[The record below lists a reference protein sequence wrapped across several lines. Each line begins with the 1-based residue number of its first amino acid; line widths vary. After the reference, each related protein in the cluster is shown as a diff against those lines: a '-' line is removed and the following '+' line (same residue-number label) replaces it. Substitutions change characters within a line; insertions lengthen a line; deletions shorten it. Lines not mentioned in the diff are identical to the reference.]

1 MTKNF
6 VIALLLIGGFGAVAS
21 AQDIRVLPVRGN
33 VYMLAGDGA
42 NITVSVGGDGALLV
56 DTGSGKNSD
65 RVVATVQQLLKSVT
79 ASPAPTKP
87 CLGCA
92 GNVSPLFNT
101 ITTSPDPPKP
111 IRYLI
116 NTSALP
122 EHIGGNHKIATS
134 GRTITGGDIV
144 LEILGAEALER
155 APIFA
160 HENVLIRMSDT
171 SDGKP
176 APSGDALPTEVYNKP
191 LYKLSQFING
201 EGIQVFHP
209 ESAISDGDSIV
220 FFRYSDVISTGDIF
234 TTTNYPMIN
243 AKNGGGIQGE
253 INALNQ
259 ILDLAVVENRAQG
272 GTMIIPGHGRLCD
285 SADVAYYRDMV
296 TIIRDRVQDLI
307 KKGRTLEQVKA
318 AKPTFDYD
326 ARYATKEW
334 TGDMFVEAVYNSL
347 KKGDTK

>member
-1 MTKNF
+1 MTKH
-6 VIALLLIGGFGAVAS
+6 ILTALTLLTAFAALAS
-21 AQDIRVLPVRGN
+21 AQDIRVVPVRGN
-33 VYMLAGDGA
+33 VYMLAGDGS

-56 DTGSGKNSD
+56 DSGAGRNSE
-65 RVVATVQQLLKSVT
+65 RVIAAVQQLLKQVT
-79 ASPAPTKP
+79 ASPAPAKP

-92 GNVSPLFNT
+92 GNASPYFNT
-101 ITTSPDPPKP
+101 ITASPDPPKP

-122 EHIGGNHKIATS
+122 DHVGGNHKIALA

-144 LEILGAEALER
+144 LEILGSEALER
-155 APIFA
+155 APVFA

-171 SDGKP
+171 SEGKTA
-176 APSGDALPTEVYNKP
+176 APGDALPSEVYNKP

-201 EGIQVFHP
+201 EGIQIFHP

-220 FFRYSDVISTGDIF
+220 YFRGSDVISTGAVF
-234 TTTNYPMIN
+234 TTTSYPMFDS
-243 AKNGGGIQGE
+243 KKGGSIQGE
-253 INALNQ
+253 IDALNQ
-259 ILDLAVVENRAQG
+259 ILDLSVPENRAQG

-318 AKPTFDYD
+318 AKPALDYD
-326 ARYATKEW
+326 PRYSTKEL
-334 TGDMFVEAVYNSL
+334 TGDMFVEAVYRSL
-347 KKGDTK
+347 KGDNK

>member
-1 MTKNF
+1 MAKKLLTAF
-6 VIALLLIGGFGAVAS
+6 VLAAGFASLAS

-33 VYMLAGDGA
+33 VYMLGGDGS
-42 NITVSVGGDGALLV
+42 NITVSVGDDGALLV
-56 DTGSGKNSD
+56 DAGSGKNSEK
-65 RVVATVQQLLKSVT
+65 VVATVQQLLKTVT
-79 ASPAPTKP
+79 ASPAPAKP

-92 GNVSPLFNT
+92 GNASPWFNT
-101 ITTSPDPPKP
+101 ITESPNPPKP

-122 EHIGGNHKIATS
+122 EHVGGNLKIATA
-134 GRTITGGDIV
+134 GRAITGGDIV
-144 LEILGAEALER
+144 LEILGAAALER

-176 APSGDALPTEVYNKP
+176 APPGDALPTEVYNKP

-201 EGIQVFHP
+201 EGIQIFHP

-234 TTTNYPMIN
+234 TTTNYPMIDV
-243 AKNGGGIQGE
+243 KKGGSIQGV
-253 INALNQ
+253 IDALNQ
-259 ILDLAVVENRAQG
+259 IIDLSVPENRAQG

-285 SADVAYYRDMV
+285 AADVAYYRDMV

-307 KKGRTLEQVKA
+307 KRGRTLEQVKA

-326 ARYATKEW
+326 PRYATKEW

-347 KKGDTK
+347 KK